1 MINMLL
7 AITSDTWIVTGLGFG
22 IVLMLL
28 FCLVFI
34 LQFFGFVMQK
44 MTNGASKPTKPSKPS
59 TPSMPSAPSEAKEE
73 KSNDDTAAIAMAL
86 YLASLDVKH
95 DVPTPMINLKARETV
110 WNTKT
115 IGLN

>member
-1 MINMLL
+1 
-7 AITSDTWIVTGLGFG
+7 
-22 IVLMLL
+22 
-28 FCLVFI
+28 
-34 LQFFGFVMQK
+34 MQK

-59 TPSMPSAPSEAKEE
+59 TPSTPSTPSEAKEE
-73 KSNDDTAAIAMAL
+73 KSDDDTAAIAMAL

>member
-44 MTNGASKPTKPSKPS
+44 MTNGASKPSTPSKPS
-59 TPSMPSAPSEAKEE
+59 MPGAPSEAMEE
-73 KSNDDTAAIAMAL
+73 KSDDDTAAIAMAL

>member
-1 MINMLL
+1 MLL

-44 MTNGASKPTKPSKPS
+44 MTNGASKPSTPSKPS
-59 TPSMPSAPSEAKEE
+59 MPGAPSEAMEE
-73 KSNDDTAAIAMAL
+73 KSDDDTAAIAMAL